1 MNESVVKSSTESVLQ
16 TDPASTI
23 PAKKKCTRKEY
34 NVTNRSC
41 EIVVNGLKEITHKYE
56 KSCKSVIKVLK
67 ANPRTKFK
75 THFCVTA
82 MPEFMERVHS
92 LDFSNRVIFLDGTGN
107 ANRFNCSVFVLMI
120 DSHVGAL
127 PFGFFIT
134 SYKSASLLEPTFN
147 ALSEIM
153 PNNAFNTPTFPKVVI
168 TGIDQAEH
176 TAITKC
182 FSSVKAY
189 IGGFHLLRDVWRF
202 IWDPENRIAS
212 TDKPQL
218 YKLFKDI
225 IYSHS
230 EEQLNC
236 NIWICNEN
244 VVARKYPEFLKYF
257 NTLLK
262 KKDLWGLDFRVR
274 SNVFYDKNIL
284 TSEMHVL
291 KENIL
296 HNSRTFSV
304 TELFEYFCTTFC
316 DYYKN
321 KITDAASGIIKSLS
335 ELRYM
340 PNCKDELSDLK
351 VSNMCCE
358 EILVISIKR
367 NTEYYVN
374 KELGTCTC
382 VLGKYGTPCIH
393 QYVIAL
399 KFKSELFTIAPM
411 NLEDKGK
418 YCYLATGL
426 PYVLEQP
433 NAVLEVASSFGR
445 NSNLQAEDNTSDLD
459 FITEYVVVSHSDNEC
474 DLVAEPQQYTS
485 EDCINAIET
494 FWSKLSPYTKDH
506 PNEIYQWITSMDKKL
521 DSTQDIKDVLS
532 VLYSKKNS

>member
-1 MNESVVKSSTESVLQ
+1 MESSYGELEALNTTPNET
-16 TDPASTI
+16 AS
-23 PAKKKCTRKEY
+23 PPPKKKSTRKEY

-41 EIVVNGLKEITHKYE
+41 EIVVNGLKEITRKYE

-153 PNNAFNTPTFPKVVI
+153 PNNAFNTPTFPKIVI

-189 IGGFHLLRDVWRF
+189 IGTFHLLRDVWRF
-202 IWDPENRIAS
+202 IWDPENHIAQ
-212 TDKPQL
+212 TDRPQL

-225 IYSHS
+225 MYSQS

-244 VVARKYPEFLKYF
+244 VVARKYAEFLKYF
-257 NTLLK
+257 NNLLK

-274 SNVFYDKNIL
+274 SNVFYNKNIL

-296 HNSRTFSV
+296 HNSRTYSV
-304 TELFEYFCTTFC
+304 TELFEFFCTTFC

-321 KITDAASGIIKSLS
+321 KITDAASCLIKSLS

-340 PNCKDELSDLK
+340 PNSKDELTDLK

-358 EILVISIKR
+358 EVLVVSTKR
-367 NTEYYVN
+367 NSEYYVN

-393 QYVIAL
+393 QYVVAY

-411 NLEDKGK
+411 NLEEKGK
-418 YCYLATGL
+418 YCYLATGF

-433 NAVLEVASSFGR
+433 NAVVEAAPTYSQ
-445 NSNLQAEDNTSDLD
+445 NCQAEDNTNDLD

-474 DLVAEPQQYTS
+474 ELIEEPHHQYTS

-506 PNEIYQWITSMDKKL
+506 PNEVYRWIVSMNRKL
-521 DSTQDIKDVLS
+521 DSTKNFNDVLS